1 MLSREHCIR
10 ARSLRIEREGG
21 VYHVI
26 NRGNYRQD
34 LFVNEGA
41 HQSFETCL
49 FEACEKSGWVLEAL
63 LERGLRAARQTERS
77 AHGQKKSEAWKIWV
91 AQELKR
97 RTNAPNAW
105 IAKRLHL
112 GLPQAVTVHV
122 GRFASKGG
130 DASEAYQKF
139 IQRFTKCPLFRP
151 LAACETI
158 GAGLPTDTKAHN
170 FHPML
175 ISLIGYCTLL
185 AFAWLCSSSRKN
197 INWRTVIGAI
207 GIQFGFGALVLYVP
221 FGKAALEKL
230 SMLVSTV
237 IAYGDDGINFLF
249 GGLSD
254 PSQSLGFIF
263 AFKVLPVII
272 FFSSLISVLYYIKVM
287 PLIVQVIGG
296 GIRKLLGTSRA
307 ESLSATAN
315 IFVGQTEAPL
325 AIKPYLGRMT
335 QSEFFAVMVGG
346 MASIAGS
353 VLAGYAAM
361 GIELRFLLA
370 ACFMAAPAGLLFA
383 KLLLPETETA
393 DNSKLVEDHADR
405 PANVFDA
412 AAGGAS
418 DGLKLALNVGAMLLA
433 FIGLIALL
441 NGVLGWVGGL
451 FNYDALGLQL
461 ILGWLF
467 SPVAWLLG
475 IPWEQA
481 TLGGSFIGQKLV
493 VNEFVAFIEFGL
505 VQDMMSSRSQ
515 AIITFAL
522 CGFAN
527 FSSIAILLGGLG
539 SLIPS
544 RRQEIAR
551 LGLKAVLAG
560 TLANLSSA
568 AIAGILLQ

>member
-1 MLSREHCIR
+1 M
-10 ARSLRIEREGG
+10 
-21 VYHVI
+21 
-26 NRGNYRQD
+26 
-34 LFVNEGA
+34 
-41 HQSFETCL
+41 
-49 FEACEKSGWVLEAL
+49 KLEAL
-63 LERGLRAARQTERS
+63 INTL
-77 AHGQKKSEAWKIWV
+77 
-91 AQELKR
+91 
-97 RTNAPNAW
+97 
-105 IAKRLHL
+105 
-112 GLPQAVTVHV
+112 
-122 GRFASKGG
+122 
-130 DASEAYQKF
+130 
-139 IQRFTKCPLFRP
+139 
-151 LAACETI
+151 
-158 GAGLPTDTKAHN
+158 
-170 FHPML
+170 ML
-175 ISLIGYCTLL
+175 TSLLGYCALITV
-185 AFAWLCSSSRKN
+185 AWLLSSSRKN

-207 GIQFGFGALVLYVP
+207 GIQFGFGLLVLYVP
-221 FGKAALEKL
+221 IGKAALEKL
-230 SMLVSTV
+230 SIIVSTV

-254 PSQSLGFIF
+254 PSASLGFVF

-272 FFSSLISVLYYIKVM
+272 FFSSLISVLYYIRVM
-287 PLIVQVIGG
+287 PFIVQIIGG

-346 MASIAGS
+346 LASIAGS

-361 GIELRFLLA
+361 GIDLRFLLA

-383 KLLLPETETA
+383 KLLIPETEIT
-393 DNSKLVEDHADR
+393 DNSELKEDPADK

-433 FIGLIALL
+433 FIGLIALI
-441 NGVLGWVGGL
+441 NGLLGLIGGL
-451 FNYDALGLQL
+451 FGYDDLTLQFL
-461 ILGWLF
+461 LGWIF
-467 SPVAWLLG
+467 SPIAWLLG
-475 IPWEQA
+475 IPWEKA
-481 TLGGSFIGQKLV
+481 VTGGSFIGQKLV
-493 VNEFVAFIEFGL
+493 VNEFVAFVEFGL
-505 VQDMMSSRSQ
+505 IKEGLSTRSQ

-539 SLIPS
+539 SLVPS

-568 AIAGILLQ
+568 AIAGILIH

>member
-1 MLSREHCIR
+1 
-10 ARSLRIEREGG
+10 
-21 VYHVI
+21 
-26 NRGNYRQD
+26 
-34 LFVNEGA
+34 
-41 HQSFETCL
+41 
-49 FEACEKSGWVLEAL
+49 
-63 LERGLRAARQTERS
+63 
-77 AHGQKKSEAWKIWV
+77 
-91 AQELKR
+91 
-97 RTNAPNAW
+97 
-105 IAKRLHL
+105 
-112 GLPQAVTVHV
+112 
-122 GRFASKGG
+122 
-130 DASEAYQKF
+130 
-139 IQRFTKCPLFRP
+139 
-151 LAACETI
+151 
-158 GAGLPTDTKAHN
+158 
-170 FHPML
+170 ML
-175 ISLIGYCTLL
+175 ISLLGYCALI
-185 AFAWLCSSSRKN
+185 AFAWLCSRSRKD
-197 INWRTVIGAI
+197 IHWRTIFCAMA
-207 GIQFGFGALVLYVP
+207 IQFGFGALVLYIP
-221 FGKAALEKL
+221 WGKLALEKL
-230 SMLVSTV
+230 SILVGTV

-249 GGLSD
+249 GSLSD
-254 PSQSLGFIF
+254 SSQNLGFIF

-272 FFSSLISVLYYIKVM
+272 FFSSLISVLYYIRVM
-287 PLIVQVIGG
+287 PIIVQMIGG
-296 GIRKLLGTSRA
+296 SIRKLLGTSRA

-346 MASIAGS
+346 LASIAGS

-370 ACFMAAPAGLLFA
+370 ACFMAAPAGLMFA
-383 KLLLPETETA
+383 KLLIPETETP
-393 DNSKLVEDHADR
+393 DNSKLAEDPADR

-418 DGLKLALNVGAMLLA
+418 DGLRLALNVGAMLLA

-441 NGVLGWVGGL
+441 NGILDWGGSICGFDEL
-451 FNYDALGLQL
+451 SLQM

-467 SPVAWLLG
+467 SPIAWLLG

-493 VNEFVAFIEFGL
+493 VNEFVAFIEFGA
-505 VQDMMSSRSQ
+505 VQETLSTRTQ

-539 SLIPS
+539 SLVPK

-568 AIAGILLQ
+568 AIAGILIP